1 MKISHTNHSYLS
13 PTKLNAINVLPVQSL
28 LARSSDSIYTS
39 DLNNLIVLDAKNAPE
54 YHNNNERPSVFT
66 LAQHNEANQLPAATI
81 DSSSYPSNG
90 PAHAIV
96 PSPPKL
102 SASQFAYATDHQDQ
116 GSPPPAN
123 DYIRSFELSAE
134 PLAQHTQTDSG
145 NASAVDAAAEPFA
158 NHSYRAT
165 NADEGLSMHTTTP
178 STLNSWNDTNAG
190 SSGQTT
196 ATGCLSSSS
205 SSANRNGPLPKAS
218 LTCTPTPAT
227 VPIEP
232 DRTRNPLLSVQNRFL
247 SLSIS
252 PPLSR
257 RQKLPV
263 LRGTFV
269 SLYVAF
275 FPVDVEVI
283 GAVGMSV
290 HVLNS

>member
-39 DLNNLIVLDAKNAPE
+39 DLNNLIVLDAKSAPE
-54 YHNNNERPSVFT
+54 YHNNNERPAVFT
-66 LAQHNEANQLPAATI
+66 LAQHNEANQLPATTI

-96 PSPPKL
+96 PSSPPIL
-102 SASQFAYATDHQDQ
+102 SAAQFAYATDHQDQ
-116 GSPPPAN
+116 SSPPAGAN

-134 PLAQHTQTDSG
+134 PPLAQHTHSDSG

-158 NHSYRAT
+158 NHSYRAA
-165 NADEGLSMHTTTP
+165 NADEVLSMHTTTP

-205 SSANRNGPLPKAS
+205 SSANRNGPVAKAS
-218 LTCTPTPAT
+218 STCTPTPAT

-269 SLYVAF
+269 SLYVVF
-275 FPVDVEVI
+275 FSFQI
-283 GAVGMSV
+283 G
-290 HVLNS
+290 LR